1 MCTYQLS
8 LSLSNQI
15 YITHIYNLINEVLM
29 KLQKCSMNIL
39 TPCIYIFGAVVK
51 DPICSSNHEQLV
63 SESRGTGSGSTHS
76 ATHSGVG
83 EWEIALEF
91 GMRGMRRMERAPN
104 SVSVC
109 VSPTRT

>member
-1 MCTYQLS
+1 MFHE
-8 LSLSNQI
+8 
-15 YITHIYNLINEVLM
+15 YIDTLYICIRLNE
-29 KLQKCSMNIL
+29 
-39 TPCIYIFGAVVK
+39 AVVK

-91 GMRGMRRMERAPN
+91 GMRGMRRMERVPN
-104 SVSVC
+104 SVSVAC
-109 VSPTRT
+109 PQREPN